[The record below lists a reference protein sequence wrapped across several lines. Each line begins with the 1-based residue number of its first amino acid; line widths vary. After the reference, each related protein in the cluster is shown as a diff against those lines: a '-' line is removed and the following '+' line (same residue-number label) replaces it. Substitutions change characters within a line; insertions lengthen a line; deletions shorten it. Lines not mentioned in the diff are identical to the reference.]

1 MQFLLLTIYTHHPR
15 DLISL
20 SLYFL
25 STCNAP
31 LFLHIVLIFILTYI
45 FHFTV
50 VCLYYLAPLS
60 FCFAG
65 FSLPSS
71 LSFTICSVFYYLL
84 CLLLSSLFFDCRCIL
99 ALQLFCFI
107 SCICFSFTL
116 QIYRKWYLLPFRLKL
131 ASVLLHGLLTDKD
144 RDMRM
149 CKHCKKAF
157 VASRKENEFSAKS
170 ARTSLMFTN

>member
-84 CLLLSSLFFDCRCIL
+84 CFLTVAVFWRCSCSVLFRASAL
-99 ALQLFCFI
+99 ALRCR
-107 SCICFSFTL
+107 FTGNGIFFL
-116 QIYRKWYLLPFRLKL
+116 SGWSLLPFC
-131 ASVLLHGLLTDKD
+131 STDCSRIRTEICVCANTVKKPLPQAG
-144 RDMRM
+144 RRM
-149 CKHCKKAF
+149 SFQPK
-157 VASRKENEFSAKS
+157 VQEPV
-170 ARTSLMFTN
+170 

>member
-31 LFLHIVLIFILTYI
+31 LFLHIALIFILTYI
-45 FHFTV
+45 FHFTI
-50 VCLYYLAPLS
+50 VCLYSLAPLS

-71 LSFTICSVFYYLL
+71 LSFTIA
-84 CLLLSSLFFDCRCIL
+84 LS
-99 ALQLFCFI
+99 A
-107 SCICFSFTL
+107 
-116 QIYRKWYLLPFRLKL
+116 
-131 ASVLLHGLLTDKD
+131 
-144 RDMRM
+144 
-149 CKHCKKAF
+149 
-157 VASRKENEFSAKS
+157 
-170 ARTSLMFTN
+170 